1 MNCFVQVKHIAQW
14 AIGLL
19 KWCVTDLYCGR
30 VLQLLLSVK
39 WALSLFPLIC
49 TKISLLYKGFYETC
63 RSMMHLRLLL
73 LCGIWLKQVK
83 RCSCT
88 WAEDCLIHTSPHWVV
103 GISSDP
109 PPPPTHSYSKQSRRA
124 AFLPWCVE
132 NTSLKP
138 TGQATHRRT
147 GSGEVQQGRE
157 LLC

>member
-1 MNCFVQVKHIAQW
+1 MSCFVQVKHIAQW

-63 RSMMHLRLLL
+63 RSVMHLRLLL
-73 LCGIWLKQVK
+73 LCGIWLKQVEMQLYLS
-83 RCSCT
+83 RGLPDTHEST
-88 WAEDCLIHTSPHWVV
+88 LGGGNLFW
-103 GISSDP
+103 P